1 MAAVAPLIEYHR
13 RDLLHSRGVV
23 PFERHLVTQSQ
34 APPPLVVADQ
44 RALATLFA
52 LPWRAGPATLVVQNV
67 GGALVLESG
76 GVIEEEPP
84 PAKKA
89 LPTTPAERTKAAL
102 EACTALAKESQTS
115 LTERRREEA
124 LYAERCARQLAPAN
138 DDDDSYK
145 TEPHEPYARVRRW
158 RLGDLS
164 LLSGSDC
171 TLVGGCALRLS
182 TISSLQS
189 SQQKRLAAL
198 DCWLD
203 AILTGAPR
211 VALCLS
217 NDEGLVV
224 GGRIVD
230 VCEVPHTLAGRGEQA
245 LFDIRTINEDAIQLL
260 RFLAKH
266 CNKEGAT
273 YVLTTR
279 GQGAHIELYDV
290 NRLAD
295 TSKRHWKW
303 LLATLAARIARRL
316 GAHLRSSEDVSD
328 ELRERH
334 GALIDSALDLLG
346 EVRDLG
352 GASHDA
358 LRRSLH
364 EAGALAL
371 LPGFVPS
378 TLSKSARRFFGC
390 ASTGS
395 DGAGFE
401 RLDFDVSTLERARRR
416 FERAQIMDVAVDCA
430 LALAKRHLEAQ
441 RPAELMHEI
450 RRCLSS
456 ELTKAREAAL
466 RHVACAFAHEAAR
479 DPHGWCARGV
489 VPGDA
494 RKLLEDVG
502 ERFGDPGGDAA
513 RAARNAALDAHED
526 GVAPRFKNDAVSLR
540 AAASEADR
548 SDEATPSS
556 LAHAVQLA
564 ASLEAA
570 LSATRLAFGPS
581 SPEALVVAARLGA
594 SQAAVGARLAS
605 QNHATSRSW
614 LHAALCR
621 LHACGDVDNE
631 ARVRLEVALAQKRE
645 AAHLLDRQDSGKAV
659 AVAQDA
665 QRAGE
670 AALAIACD
678 ANLKLQAAAEIASC
692 ALLEALAAASA
703 GKGAERA
710 FDRAVA
716 VAATPRGAACAHL
729 QRGRFLSSLPD
740 TRKRQ
745 ETRVRDLAT
754 ASQGLRESD
763 PQVAAQAARELAA
776 FVDAPGDLLLAVR
789 ALALTENDGALL
801 TATAKRLLACTRH
814 GADENAA
821 AARAAC
827 KACYGAAL
835 RGDAAAAAAALE
847 PLFSRGGV

>member
-23 PFERHLVTQSQ
+23 PFQRELV
-34 APPPLVVADQ
+34 APNEKPPPLIVADQ

-76 GVIEEEPP
+76 GVIEEEVLVE
-84 PAKKA
+84 KKA

-124 LYAERCARQLAPAN
+124 QYAERCARQLAPAN
-138 DDDDSYK
+138 DDDDSYETK
-145 TEPHEPYARVRRW
+145 PHEPYARVRRW

-171 TLVGGCALRLS
+171 ALLGGGCALRLS

-189 SQQKRLAAL
+189 SSQKRLAAL

-230 VCEVPHTLAGRGEQA
+230 VCEVPHTLAGRGQKA

-378 TLSKSARRFFGC
+378 TQAKSAWRFFGC
-390 ASTGS
+390 ASTAS

-416 FERAQIMDVAVDCA
+416 FEMADITDVAIDCA

-450 RRCLSS
+450 RRCLKA
-456 ELTKAREAAL
+456 ELSKAREAGL

-479 DPHGWCARGV
+479 DPHGWCAKGV
-489 VPGDA
+489 VPTDA
-494 RKLLEDVG
+494 RKLLEDIG

-526 GVAPRFKNDAVSLR
+526 GVAPRYKADAVSLR
-540 AAASEADR
+540 AAAAEADR
-548 SDEATPSS
+548 SEEATPSS

-581 SPEALVVAARLGA
+581 SPEALAVAARLGA
-594 SQAAVGARLAS
+594 SQATVGARL
-605 QNHATSRSW
+605 QNHATSRAW

-621 LHACGDVDNE
+621 LHACGNVDNE
-631 ARVRLEVALAQKRE
+631 ARVRLEVALSQKR
-645 AAHLLDRQDSGKAV
+645 AAASLLDRQEPGNAV
-659 AVAQDA
+659 TVSQEA

-692 ALLEALAAASA
+692 ALLEALAAAKA
-703 GKGAERA
+703 GKNAERA

-716 VAATPRGAACAHL
+716 VAATPRGAACARL
-729 QRGRFLSSLPD
+729 QRGRFLASLA
-740 TRKRQ
+740 TTQKRR

-763 PQVAAQAARELAA
+763 PQVAAAAARELAA
-776 FVDAPGDLLLAVR
+776 FVEAPGDLLLAVR
-789 ALALTENDGALL
+789 ALAQTNNDGALL

-814 GADENAA
+814 GDDPGAA

-835 RGDAAAAAAALE
+835 RGDAPGAAAALE

>member
-76 GVIEEEPP
+76 GVLEEAAP
-84 PAKKA
+84 PAKRA

-102 EACTALAKESQTS
+102 EACTALARESQTS

-124 LYAERCARQLAPAN
+124 QYAERCARQLAPSN
-138 DDDDSYK
+138 DDDDSYDLK
-145 TEPHEPYARVRRW
+145 PHEPYVRVRRW

-171 TLVGGCALRLS
+171 ALLGGGCALRLS
-182 TISSLQS
+182 TLSALQS
-189 SQQKRLAAL
+189 SSQKRLAAL

-279 GQGAHIELYDV
+279 GRGAHIELYDV
-290 NRLAD
+290 DRLAD

-334 GALIDSALDLLG
+334 GALIDSALDLLS

-390 ASTGS
+390 ASAAS
-395 DGAGFE
+395 DGTGFE
-401 RLDFDVSTLERARRR
+401 RLDFDVATLERARRR
-416 FERAQIMDVAVDCA
+416 FESADIRDVAVDCA

-441 RPAELMHEI
+441 KPAELMHEI

-526 GVAPRFKNDAVSLR
+526 GVAPRFKNDAVALR
-540 AAASEADR
+540 AAAAEADR

-564 ASLEAA
+564 ASLEMA

-594 SQAAVGARLAS
+594 SQAAVGARLL
-605 QNHATSRSW
+605 NHATSRSW

-631 ARVRLEVALAQKRE
+631 ARVRLEVALSLKRE
-645 AAHLLDRQDSGKAV
+645 AASLLDRLESEKAV
-659 AVAQDA
+659 AISQEA

-678 ANLKLQAAAEIASC
+678 ANLKLQAAAEVASG
-692 ALLEALAAASA
+692 ALLEALAAAKV

-716 VAATPRGAACAHL
+716 VAATPRGAACARL
-729 QRGRFLSSLPD
+729 QRGRFLGSLAS
-740 TRKRQ
+740 TQKRR
-745 ETRVRDLAT
+745 EMRVRDLAT
-754 ASQGLRESD
+754 AASGLRASD
-763 PQVAAQAARELAA
+763 PQVAAAAARELAA

-789 ALALTENDGALL
+789 ALASTENDGALL